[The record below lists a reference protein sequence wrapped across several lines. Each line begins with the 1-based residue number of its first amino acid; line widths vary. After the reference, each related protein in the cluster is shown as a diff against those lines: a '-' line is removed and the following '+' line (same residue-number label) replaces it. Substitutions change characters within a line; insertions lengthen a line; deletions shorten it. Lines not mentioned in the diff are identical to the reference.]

1 MTGALSLATDLG
13 MGLPFEH
20 GLQSTIFAARLG
32 ERLGLDVETRR
43 QAYYACLLFHSG
55 CTTDAELGAEIF
67 GGSMTRHHL
76 PVMYGSQRES
86 TLGVLRALPPP
97 GSSRP
102 RAALEIARRA
112 PRAVRELGPHITA
125 ACEVA
130 EMLAERVGLSAPL
143 SSLFAHVTERWDGN
157 GPLKRAAHEEILLPM
172 RVIHVAQDATI
183 QRALGGVERAASV
196 VREHGGR
203 ALDPEIA
210 TVLAD
215 NATEILALDP
225 ETSAWGEALAAEP
238 AAWLSLEGD
247 AIDRALAAIGDF
259 ADLASPYLAGHS
271 AGVAGLA
278 DATARRCRFDDETV
292 TAVRRAASVHD
303 IGRVATPV
311 NVWHR
316 SGPLSPDD
324 WEQVRLHAY
333 HSERV
338 LLRSSA
344 LAPLAPIAG
353 AHHERLDGS
362 GYHRGTPAAGQPPA
376 ARLLAAVDAYHA
388 MTEPRPHRR
397 AMPAAQAADTLADEC
412 RAGCLDADL
421 VAAVLETTGQP
432 AVRIER
438 PAGLTEREAEVVGL
452 LARGLQT
459 KQIAASLG
467 IAPKTADH
475 HIQNAYAKIGVSTR
489 AAATLFA
496 MEHGLVK

>member
-1 MTGALSLATDLG
+1 LATDLG

-20 GLQSTIFAARLG
+20 GLQSTIFAARLS

-97 GSSRP
+97 GSSP
-102 RAALEIARRA
+102 ARAALEIARRA
-112 PRAVRELGPHITA
+112 PRAVRELRPHITA

-157 GPLKRAAHEEILLPM
+157 GPLKRAVHDEILLPM
-172 RVIHVAQDATI
+172 RIIHVAQDAAI
-183 QRALGGVERAASV
+183 QRALGGVERAADV
-196 VREHGGR
+196 ARAHAGR

-210 TVLAD
+210 GMLAD
-215 NATEILALDP
+215 NAAEILALDP
-225 ETSAWGEALAAEP
+225 ETSAWGDALAAEP

-271 AGVAGLA
+271 AGVSGLA
-278 DATARRCRFDDETV
+278 GAAARRCGFDDSTV
-292 TAVRRAASVHD
+292 AAVRRAASVHD

-311 NVWHR
+311 TVWHR
-316 SGPLSPDD
+316 PGPLSPDD

-388 MTEPRPHRR
+388 MTEPRPHRK
-397 AMPAAQAADTLADEC
+397 AMPAAQAAEVLADQC

-421 VAAVLETTGQP
+421 VTAVLETTGQP
-432 AVRIER
+432 AGRIER

-459 KQIAASLG
+459 KQIAATLG

-496 MEHGLVK
+496 MEHGLIK